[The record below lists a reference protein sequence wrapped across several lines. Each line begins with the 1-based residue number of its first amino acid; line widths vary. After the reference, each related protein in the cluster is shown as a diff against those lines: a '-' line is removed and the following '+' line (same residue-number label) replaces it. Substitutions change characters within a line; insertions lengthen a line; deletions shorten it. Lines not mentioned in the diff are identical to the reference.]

1 MQVNLSGMKKLY
13 VVSAGLLLLASRPV
27 VAQDSS
33 AHNIST
39 YLHVGKN
46 VKKSLYSEDPADI
59 ELNRIKFRL
68 NFKKEWYSDTVQA
81 LSRDEKGYL
90 VKVSLPENINQQ
102 TDMLS
107 CTMLLYEK
115 TEEPNS
121 GPVPKL
127 DRSIRYGGVDI
138 NNIVTLK
145 IDSDPAGAEVYII
158 PNSEWPDIE
167 KTDWKHNISKYWL
180 YRPDVSKTSTKIS
193 IDQTVYVII
202 FKLGDRYDI
211 KIHYT
216 KPKAVE
222 NPQSVS
228 TEFK

>member
-1 MQVNLSGMKKLY
+1 M
-13 VVSAGLLLLASRPV
+13 VSNQSL
-27 VAQDSS
+27 AQDSS
-33 AHNIST
+33 AHNITT

-46 VKKSLYSEDPADI
+46 VKKGLYSTNPDEI
-59 ELNRIKFRL
+59 ELSRIKFQL
-68 NFKKEWYSDTVQA
+68 YFKKDWYSDTLQA
-81 LSRDEKGYL
+81 LFRDDKGYL
-90 VKVSLPENINQQ
+90 VKVSLPENLIRH
-102 TDMLS
+102 TDMLG
-107 CTMLLYEK
+107 CTLLLYEK
-115 TEEPNS
+115 TDDPNN
-121 GPVPKL
+121 GQIPRL

-138 NNIVTLK
+138 NNNVTLK

-158 PNSEWPDIE
+158 PNSEWPEIE

-180 YRPDVSKTSTKIS
+180 YRPDISKTSTRIS

-222 NPQSVS
+222 DPQSVS

>member
-1 MQVNLSGMKKLY
+1 MKK
-13 VVSAGLLLLASRPV
+13 
-27 VAQDSS
+27 
-33 AHNIST
+33 
-39 YLHVGKN
+39 
-46 VKKSLYSEDPADI
+46 
-59 ELNRIKFRL
+59 
-68 NFKKEWYSDTVQA
+68 SD
-81 LSRDEKGYL
+81 D
-90 VKVSLPENINQQ
+90 
-102 TDMLS
+102 
-107 CTMLLYEK
+107 
-115 TEEPNS
+115 PNS
-121 GPVPKL
+121 VEQPGIDKT
-127 DRSIRYGGVDI
+127 IHYGGVEI
-138 NNIVTLK
+138 NNIVTLN
-145 IDSDPAGAEVYII
+145 INSDPAGAEVYII

-180 YRPDVSKTSTKIS
+180 YRPDISKTFTKIS

>member
-1 MQVNLSGMKKLY
+1 MTSFNAVLG
-13 VVSAGLLLLASRPV
+13 ACLLIASHSV
-27 VAQDSS
+27 LAQDSVD
-33 AHNIST
+33 NNLST
-39 YLHVGKN
+39 YMHVGKN
-46 VKKSLYSEDPADI
+46 VKKSMYSQDPDQI
-59 ELNRIKFRL
+59 ELSRIRFQL
-68 NFKKEWYSDTVQA
+68 NYKKEWHSDTVQA
-81 LSRDEKGYL
+81 LFRDENGYL
-90 VKVSLPENINQQ
+90 VKVRLPDYIRQR

-107 CTMLLYEK
+107 CTLLLYEK
-115 TEEPNS
+115 SDDPDQI
-121 GPVPKL
+121 PRL
-127 DRSIRYGGVDI
+127 DRTVRYGGVDI

-222 NPQSVS
+222 NPQAVS